1 MAWRKR
7 PRRAFTLVELL
18 VVVLIIGLLMGIAF
32 PAMRM
37 VMRETQNSRCLAN
50 LRQNFT
56 AMDAYA
62 QSNREVLP
70 MCEFLP
76 VVTANGPEGGLP
88 LLLRGYLPADSETW
102 LCPSDVNEE
111 SLATGTSYLYL
122 PGLLR
127 YTPAVQAEVATML
140 MGLAQGG
147 ATPEQVA
154 RARTDAEARLM
165 TNFYRR
171 DGAKFPLLMDSEDRH
186 TRVGPPRNGVFV
198 DGSARIAEPPPEDD
212 TTPPGG
218 GTP

>member
-1 MAWRKR
+1 MRF
-7 PRRAFTLVELL
+7 RRAFTLVELL
-18 VVVLIIGLLMGIAF
+18 VVVLIIGLLMGIAL

-56 AMDAYA
+56 AMEAYA
-62 QSNREVLP
+62 QANREMLP
-70 MCEFLP
+70 MCGFLP
-76 VVTANGPEGGLP
+76 VVTDNGPEGGLP
-88 LLLRGYLPADSETW
+88 LLLRGYMPADSESW
-102 LCPSDVNEE
+102 FCPSDVNED
-111 SLATGTSYLYL
+111 SLSTGTSYLYV

-140 MGLAQGG
+140 LGFAPGSMTL
-147 ATPEQVA
+147 EQLA

-165 TNFYRR
+165 TNFFRR

-212 TTPPGG
+212 AAPPGG